1 MHIEPRLAPS
11 LASLFLL
18 LAACSKGAETPAPA
32 AGVAG
37 TDSGKP
43 LEIWWFQWPPATGLQ
58 ELADEFAAATGKKV
72 LVNQIPLDSYQ
83 ERVFQEFGAKETKF
97 DIVVGDS
104 QWIGR
109 GATKGLYLELTDWLP
124 TVVDLKTI
132 HERAAKYLCEYPTGS
147 GRWYA
152 APCETDAVG
161 LAYRR
166 DWFEDPAEQ
175 QAFQARFGRAL
186 TVPTTWEEFRDVAQ
200 FFQRPAEKRYG
211 CALITG
217 RAYDALTM
225 GFQNLLWSFGGAWHA
240 EDSNQVVGH
249 LNTPA
254 TAAAVDFLR
263 ELVHLG
269 PNGAENLNY
278 GEALEPFLNGSTAM
292 LCNYFAFFPTIQ
304 EKMGDKA
311 GFAVVPG
318 KDGKRVASLGGQG
331 LSISTKIAPERQA
344 LAKEFIAWF
353 LQRETQEKWITKPA
367 GFTAS
372 TEILSSAAFRAQ
384 TPYNGPFADSI
395 ATMQDFW
402 NVPVFNELLNV
413 TQKYLGKA
421 LDGEMATQE
430 ALDQLAAEKER
441 ILEEAGLLK

>member
-1 MHIEPRLAPS
+1 MR
-11 LASLFLL
+11 FLTAFVACL
-18 LAACSKGAETPAPA
+18 VFAACSKSSETPAPSGA
-32 AGVAG
+32 APA
-37 TDSGKP
+37 DAKP
-43 LEIWWFQWPPATGLQ
+43 LEIWWFEWAPATGLQ
-58 ELADEFAAATGKKV
+58 ELGHEFEQATGKKV
-72 LVNQIPLDSYQ
+72 VVNQIPLSSYQ
-83 ERVFQEFGAKETKF
+83 ERVFQEFGGKTTQF
-97 DIVVGDS
+97 DIVIGDS

-109 GATKGLYLELTDWLP
+109 GATKGLYVELTDWLP

-132 HERAAKYLCEYPTGS
+132 HPRAARYLCEYPTNS

-161 LAYRR
+161 LVYRK
-166 DWFEDPAEQ
+166 DWFEDPKEKE
-175 QAFQARFGRAL
+175 AFQARFGRELA
-186 TVPTTWEEFRDVAQ
+186 VPTTWEEFRDVAQ

-211 CALITG
+211 CAFTTG

-240 EDSNQVVGH
+240 EDSNKVVGH

-254 TAAAVDFLR
+254 TAAAVDFFR

-269 PNGAENLNY
+269 PNGAENFDY

-304 EKMGDKA
+304 QKMGAKA

-353 LQRETQEKWITKPA
+353 LARKTQEQWITKPA
-367 GFTAS
+367 GFTAN

-384 TPYNGPFADSI
+384 TPYNAPFADSI
-395 ATMQDFW
+395 DTMQDFW

-421 LDGEMATQE
+421 LDGEMATKD